1 MGTKKSKPTPK
12 KPAVSENPEDKPRI
26 SVVFTEEERHAV
38 RMAAASYDL
47 SMSAFIKTTLGEA
60 GVFDDIE
67 SEYRVD

>member
-1 MGTKKSKPTPK
+1 MGTKKNKPAPK
-12 KPAVSENPEDKPRI
+12 KPAPEIEDAKPRI
-26 SVVFTEEERHAV
+26 SVVFTEDERHAV

-60 GVFDDIE
+60 GVFDGIE